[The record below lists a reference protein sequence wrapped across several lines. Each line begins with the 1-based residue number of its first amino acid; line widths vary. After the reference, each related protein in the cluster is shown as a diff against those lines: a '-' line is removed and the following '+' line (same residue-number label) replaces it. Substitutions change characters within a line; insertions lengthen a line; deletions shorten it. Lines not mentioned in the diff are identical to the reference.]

1 MAEEAQKGAFEQQG
15 SELLPQ
21 SVPLGRHVFEHTV
34 PEQVPEQHWV
44 GALHDWPFAV
54 QAASHS
60 PRAFRTRPTQQSA
73 LVEAV
78 PPWGMQVARQVQ
90 SCPAV
95 VAPHVG
101 ALVQQA
107 EREVQACPDATQDG
121 GARQMPCASSVVP
134 AQQSVGC
141 LARMPSAAHVA

>member
-15 SELLPQ
+15 NELLPQ
-21 SVPLGRHVFEHTV
+21 SEPLGKQVFEHTF

-60 PRAFRTRPTQQSA
+60 PRALRTRPAQQSA

-78 PPWGMQVARQVQ
+78 PPWGMQVARHVQ
-90 SCPAV
+90 SWLAV

-107 EREVQACPDATQDG
+107 EREEQGCPEVTQAGC
-121 GARQMPCASSVVP
+121 ARQRPCASSVVP

-141 LARMPSAAHVA
+141 FARIPSGAQVA